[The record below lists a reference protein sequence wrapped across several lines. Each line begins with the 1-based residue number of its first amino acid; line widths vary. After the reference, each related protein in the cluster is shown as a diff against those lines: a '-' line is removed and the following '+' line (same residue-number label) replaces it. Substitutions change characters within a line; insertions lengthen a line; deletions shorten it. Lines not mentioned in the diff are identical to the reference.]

1 MRSFVK
7 SIGPRARA
15 GWLLPLLL
23 LALPNCALQVG
34 GIANPDAFD
43 AGPVPE
49 SSAIMCDIPKV
60 PIAGS
65 DDCADSTETGLGMS
79 QARAAVALVQGEQAS
94 IVLDLSAAAE
104 ASCGGLPKKTE
115 FQGPWPDGYAVCLNC
130 AKQIPGKY
138 ADGNAAC
145 VAMCV
150 SLLSSG
156 GAEPPGGAQAF
167 CAANAHVATNF
178 DPNGCYADACSNGG
192 TLRPDFVDPRRAQEP
207 VVWTDLVGTSAS
219 GNDLSR
225 ISASNADFDAG
236 AASKQTITHG
246 DAWVEFEANEND
258 LGHIVGLSPDVGTD
272 VDPSSAD
279 VSFGIRLGSNGKIVV
294 FEDGAPVGTSLGL
307 YSAGDRFRVQLRD
320 NLDGTATVTYV
331 KLNGAC
337 TPGTICST
345 STLATAAKFA
355 SYPVRVDASLR
366 DTGATLKNVTLV
378 RIQ

>member
-7 SIGPRARA
+7 SIGPRMRA

-23 LALPNCALQVG
+23 LVLPNCALQVG

-49 SSAIMCDIPKV
+49 SSTIMCDIPKV
-60 PIAGS
+60 PSPGS
-65 DDCADSTETGLGMS
+65 DGCATSTETGLGLS
-79 QARAAVALVQGEQAS
+79 LAHAAVALVQGEQTS
-94 IVLDLSAAAE
+94 IALDLSPAAE

-138 ADGNAAC
+138 ADANAAC

-150 SLLSSG
+150 SLLSSA

-167 CAANAHVATNF
+167 CGANAHVATNF
-178 DPNGCYADACSNGG
+178 DPNGCYADACSDGG
-192 TLRPDFVDPRRAQEP
+192 TLRPDFDDPRRAQEP

-219 GNDLSR
+219 ANDLSR
-225 ISASNADFDAG
+225 IAATTGELDAG
-236 AASKQTITHG
+236 AASKQTITRG
-246 DAWVEFEANEND
+246 DAWVEFEATEND
-258 LGHIVGLSPDVGTD
+258 MSHVIGLSADVGTD
-272 VDPSSAD
+272 NDPTAAD
-279 VSFGIRLGSNGKIVV
+279 VAFGIRLGGNGKVVV
-294 FEDGAPVGTSLGL
+294 FEDGAVVGTSLGF
-307 YSAGDRFRVQLRD
+307 YDPGDRFRVQLQD

-331 KLNGAC
+331 KLNAAC
-337 TPGTICST
+337 TPGTVCNT
-345 STLATAAKFA
+345 SVLATSAKTA
-355 SYPVRVDASLR
+355 TYPLRVDASLR
-366 DTGATLKNVTLV
+366 DAGATLKNVTLV

>member
-7 SIGPRARA
+7 SIGPRMRA

-34 GIANPDAFD
+34 GLANPDAFD

-60 PIAGS
+60 PVPGS
-65 DDCADSTETGLGMS
+65 DGCATSTETGLGLS
-79 QARAAVALVQGEQAS
+79 LAHAAVALVQGEQTS
-94 IVLDLSAAAE
+94 IGLDLSPAAE

-138 ADGNAAC
+138 ADANAAC

-150 SLLSSG
+150 SLISSG
-156 GAEPPGGAQAF
+156 GAEPAGGAQTF

-178 DPNGCYADACSNGG
+178 DPYAYYADACSDGG
-192 TLRPDFVDPRRAQEP
+192 TLRPDFDDPRRAQEP
-207 VVWTDLVGTSAS
+207 VVWTDLVGTSES

-225 ISASNADFDAG
+225 ISATTGEFDAG
-236 AASKQTITHG
+236 AASKQTITRG
-246 DAWVEFEANEND
+246 DAWLEFEVTEND
-258 LGHIVGLSPDVGTD
+258 MGHLIGLSPDVGTD
-272 VDPSSAD
+272 SDPSSAD
-279 VSFGIRLGSNGKIVV
+279 VAFGIRLGSNGKIVV
-294 FEDGAPVGTSLGL
+294 FEDGAVVGTSLGL

-320 NLDGTATVTYV
+320 NLDGTATVTYLQ
-331 KLNGAC
+331 LNGVC
-337 TPGTICST
+337 KPGTVCST
-345 STLATAAKFA
+345 SLLATSAKSA
-355 SYPVRVDASLR
+355 SYPLRVDASLR
-366 DTGATLKNVTLV
+366 DAGATLKNVTLV